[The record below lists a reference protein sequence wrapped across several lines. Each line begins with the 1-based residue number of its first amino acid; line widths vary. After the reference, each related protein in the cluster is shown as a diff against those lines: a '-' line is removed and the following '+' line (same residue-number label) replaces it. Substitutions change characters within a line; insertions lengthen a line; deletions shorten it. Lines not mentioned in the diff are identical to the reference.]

1 MRYGVMNFATAQNIG
16 GLKQHLIVTL
26 SNPADYYTNVDTKF
40 CIVPKTPAACT
51 VTNLE
56 VTCDANPTTELTG
69 DVKYA
74 DTYIGLANATVINAF
89 DTTDGVLSDSTI
101 TSGAIAAGKA
111 IYISFDTTPDAALKT
126 ITWDIQ
132 FDYDDA

>member
-1 MRYGVMNFATAQNIG
+1 MKYGIINLAATGNIG
-16 GLKQHLIVTL
+16 GLKQHLKVTL
-26 SNPADYYTNVDTKF
+26 SNPADYYTNVDTKL
-40 CIVPKTPAACT
+40 CIVPKTPAALT

-56 VTCDANPTTELTG
+56 VTCDIDPTTEITG

-74 DTYIGLANATVINAF
+74 DTYIGLANATVINDF
-89 DTTDGVLSDSTI
+89 DTTAGVRSDSTI
-101 TSGAIAAGKA
+101 TSGAVAAGKA
-111 IYISFDTTPDAALKT
+111 IYLSFDTTPDAALKN